1 MGPAGSRN
9 EERGEG
15 RTMRGAIHKG
25 DQQRLRLYKCAIR
38 SYIRKIKSLD
48 QRRAGMDHGRQGNE
62 KKYNGL
68 INEKSPYLLQHATNP
83 VDWHPWGDEAF
94 EAARKEDKP
103 IFLSIGYSTCHWCH
117 VMERESFEDE
127 EAAALLNDAFVS
139 IKVDREERPDIDGI
153 YMAVCQMLSGRG
165 GWPLT
170 ILMTPDRKPFFAATY
185 IPKTGR
191 FGRPGLMELIPQ
203 VKTLWETKKAEIVAS
218 ADQIVARL
226 MEVSSVESGEALGEQ
241 VLRSGYENL
250 AQQFDVRHGG
260 FGSAPKFPTPH
271 NFLFLLRYARRTGG
285 RHALEMVEKTLRA
298 MRLGGIYDHVG
309 FGFHRYST
317 DPMWLVPHFEKMLYD
332 QAMLAMAYTEA
343 YQLTAK
349 EEYARTAREIF
360 TCVLRDMTSEE
371 GGFFSAEDADSEGE
385 EGKFYLWTESEM
397 EQLLG
402 TEEARLLATVFNTQ
416 PAGNFIDEA
425 SGHRSGANIL
435 HLKQPLEE
443 IAPTLGLTPD
453 ELAAR
458 TEAARRTLF
467 KARETRVHPSKDDK
481 VLTDWNGLM
490 IAAMARGAQVF
501 DEQVYRDGAV
511 KAMNLILEKMRDKDG
526 RLLHRFRDGEVSIQ
540 GNLDDYAF
548 IIWGLIE
555 LYELT
560 FDSTHLRHA
569 LNFTDLLITHF
580 WDAEQGGFF
589 FTPDDGETLIV
600 RQKEIYDG
608 AIPSGNSV
616 SMLNLLR
623 LGRMTGRADLEEK
636 GARVAK
642 AFSRKVEAFPPAFT
656 QLLVGIDFSVG
667 PSHEVVI
674 VGEPGADDT
683 ARLARAL
690 RTRFIPNKVVV
701 FRPASEEAPKIVDLA
716 PFTRLHAALQ
726 GKATAFVC
734 SNYAC
739 QLPTIEVEEML
750 SMLGA
755 KT

>member
-1 MGPAGSRN
+1 M
-9 EERGEG
+9 E
-15 RTMRGAIHKG
+15 
-25 DQQRLRLYKCAIR
+25 
-38 SYIRKIKSLD
+38 
-48 QRRAGMDHGRQGNE
+48 HGRQGNE
-62 KKYNGL
+62 KRYNGL

-94 EAARKEDKP
+94 EKARKEDKP

-203 VKTLWETKKAEIVAS
+203 VKILWETKKAEIVGS

-250 AQQFDVRHGG
+250 AQQFDGRHGG

-285 RHALEMVEKTLRA
+285 GHALEMVEKTLQA

-343 YQLTAK
+343 YQLTHN
-349 EEYARTAREIF
+349 EEYARTAQEIF
-360 TCVLRDMTSEE
+360 TYVLRDMTSEQ

-385 EGKFYLWTESEM
+385 EGKFYLWSESEM

-402 TEEARLLATVFNTQ
+402 KEDARLMATIFNTQ
-416 PAGNFIDEA
+416 PAGNFVDEA
-425 SGHRSGANIL
+425 SGHRGGGNIL
-435 HLKQPLEE
+435 HLTQPLGEL
-443 IAPTLGLTPD
+443 APTLGLTPD

-458 TEAARRTLF
+458 AEAARKTLF
-467 KARETRVHPSKDDK
+467 KAREARVHPSKDDK

-501 DEQVYRDGAV
+501 EEPSLQ
-511 KAMNLILEKMRDKDG
+511 G
-526 RLLHRFRDGEVSIQ
+526 RSC
-540 GNLDDYAF
+540 
-548 IIWGLIE
+548 
-555 LYELT
+555 
-560 FDSTHLRHA
+560 
-569 LNFTDLLITHF
+569 
-580 WDAEQGGFF
+580 
-589 FTPDDGETLIV
+589 
-600 RQKEIYDG
+600 
-608 AIPSGNSV
+608 
-616 SMLNLLR
+616 
-623 LGRMTGRADLEEK
+623 K
-636 GARVAK
+636 G
-642 AFSRKVEAFPPAFT
+642 
-656 QLLVGIDFSVG
+656 
-667 PSHEVVI
+667 HE
-674 VGEPGADDT
+674 
-683 ARLARAL
+683 
-690 RTRFIPNKVVV
+690 
-701 FRPASEEAPKIVDLA
+701 
-716 PFTRLHAALQ
+716 LHAGEDA
-726 GKATAFVC
+726 G
-734 SNYAC
+734 
-739 QLPTIEVEEML
+739 
-750 SMLGA
+750 
-755 KT
+755 

>member
-1 MGPAGSRN
+1 M
-9 EERGEG
+9 E
-15 RTMRGAIHKG
+15 
-25 DQQRLRLYKCAIR
+25 
-38 SYIRKIKSLD
+38 
-48 QRRAGMDHGRQGNE
+48 HGRQGNE

-94 EAARKEDKP
+94 ETARKEDKP

-170 ILMTPDRKPFFAATY
+170 IFMTPDRKPFFAATY

-203 VKTLWETKKAEIVAS
+203 VKTLWETKKAEIVGS

-271 NFLFLLRYARRTGG
+271 NFLFLLRYARRTDG
-285 RHALEMVEKTLRA
+285 RHALEMVEKTLQA

-317 DPMWLVPHFEKMLYD
+317 DPIWLVPHFEKMLYD
-332 QAMLAMAYTEA
+332 QAMIAMAYTEA
-343 YQLTAK
+343 YQLTHK
-349 EEYARTAREIF
+349 EEYAGTAREIF
-360 TCVLRDMTSEE
+360 TYVLRDMTSEE

-402 TEEARLLATVFNTQ
+402 TDEARLLATVFNIQ
-416 PAGNFIDEA
+416 AAGNFIDEA
-425 SGHRSGANIL
+425 SGHRSGGNIL
-435 HLKQPLEE
+435 HLKQPLGEL
-443 IAPTLGLTPD
+443 APTLGLTPD
-453 ELAAR
+453 DLAAR
-458 TEAARRTLF
+458 AEAARKTLF

-501 DEQVYRDGAV
+501 DEQAYRDGAV
-511 KAMNLILEKMRDKDG
+511 KAMNFILAKMRDKDG

-560 FDSTHLRHA
+560 FDSTYLRHA
-569 LNFTDLLITHF
+569 LSFTDLLITHF

-623 LGRMTGRADLEEK
+623 LGRMTGRVDLEEK
-636 GARVAK
+636 GARVAS

-667 PSHEVVI
+667 PLHEVVI

-701 FRPASEEAPKIVDLA
+701 FRPASEEVCEITNLA
-716 PFTRLHAALQ
+716 PYTKSHTALEK
-726 GKATAFVC
+726 KATAFVC
-734 SNYAC
+734 SNYSC
-739 QLPTIEVEEML
+739 QLPTTDVGEML
-750 SMLGA
+750 SMLGV
-755 KT
+755 KTDNV